1 VEIDGSRSS
10 SPRQKTRVSAGLVF
24 GWGFTGAHLGLLIDD
39 LAVALGCGASEKLD
53 DVVEEVNIDAA
64 GS

>member
-1 VEIDGSRSS
+1 MRASS
-10 SPRQKTRVSAGLVF
+10 GLGF

-39 LAVALGCGASEKLD
+39 LAVALGCGVSEKLG
-53 DVVEEVNIDAA
+53 DVIGEVNVNAA

>member
-10 SPRQKTRVSAGLVF
+10 SPRQKARASARLGF

-39 LAVALGCGASEKLD
+39 LAVALGCGVSEKLG
-53 DVVEEVNIDAA
+53 DVVGEVNIDAA

>member
-10 SPRQKTRVSAGLVF
+10 SPRQKARALARLGF
-24 GWGFTGAHLGLLIDD
+24 GWGFTGAHLGLLVDD
-39 LAVALGCGASEKLD
+39 LAVVLSCGASERLV
-53 DVVEEVNIDAA
+53 DVVGEVNIDAA